1 MSAPA
6 TAAKPA
12 EAATTVRPPRR
23 IRAGERARARARH
36 RARVRSGRGAV
47 AFCETTFGRGARA
60 HPSNARPPQDAAAS
74 GEKRKADIEIFE
86 EDDEFEEFTMEDWDE
101 TKEDTD
107 DQKLWQARRRAPEAR
122 RAREAYACLRRMTGT
137 TTTSTTTSAA
147 T

>member
-1 MSAPA
+1 M
-6 TAAKPA
+6 T
-12 EAATTVRPPRR
+12 
-23 IRAGERARARARH
+23 
-36 RARVRSGRGAV
+36 
-47 AFCETTFGRGARA
+47 
-60 HPSNARPPQDAAAS
+60 NARPPQDAAAS